1 MKQGDGK
8 TNYGFIAQDIEKLV
22 GTNNGLLTIGAD
34 TARTLGLRYTD
45 FIAPMVKAMQ
55 ELSKQNSQLISTTQE
70 LSKQNSE
77 MKEEIAKLISAID
90 KLKQH

>member
-1 MKQGDGK
+1 
-8 TNYGFIAQDIEKLV
+8 
-22 GTNNGLLTIGAD
+22 
-34 TARTLGLRYTD
+34 
-45 FIAPMVKAMQ
+45 MVKAMQ